1 MSSRF
6 RSLVAL
12 AVLALAAP
20 LAVTINASPA
30 AAAPSV
36 PDGFTNLLAAS
47 SLGLAV
53 DLTDLPDGRMLV
65 AAQDGQVWVIAA
77 NGTTVATPAVTLP
90 GLCRANEQGLLG
102 VDADPGFAANH
113 FIYVYYTRNGT
124 SNCENRVSRFT
135 MTGDT
140 AASEQILIDHIA
152 SLAPNHEPGK
162 TCPTARAAK

>member
-20 LAVTINASPA
+20 LAVTINAGPA
-30 AAAPSV
+30 AAAPTV

-53 DLTDLPDGRMLV
+53 DLTTLPDGRLLV

-77 NGTTVATPAVTLP
+77 NGTTVSAPAVTLT
-90 GLCRANEQGLLG
+90 GLCRSGEQGLLG
-102 VDADPGFAANH
+102 VEADPAFAGNH
-113 FIYVYYTRNGT
+113 YIYVY
-124 SNCENRVSRFT
+124 
-135 MTGDT
+135 
-140 AASEQILIDHIA
+140 A
-152 SLAPNHEPGK
+152 
-162 TCPTARAAK
+162 PTARRRRTASTASPATP